1 MVVDDPSNNILSGI
15 VTADPAG
22 SVPAGTTLRF
32 KSVPITTD
40 FRGTTATI
48 NNWQFFE
55 GVVLSISFA
64 DQAFHYVEG
73 SAVLIAPGV
82 ALCAS
87 HVIRPRMSELLAGT
101 TGTMCQGLASHG
113 LLLWHIRKVTEVPNT
128 DITILGLELAS
139 AFPPE
144 NLFLQATL
152 TTRTPKVGEE
162 LLLCGFRAAAS
173 AFSIKEGS
181 PIETTGEVRISRGAV
196 TKRYPK
202 GRDSSMVPWPVVEV
216 ACPARGG
223 MSGGPVFD
231 SGGTLIGLVCS
242 SVEISEHEGVS
253 YVSLLWPAMTAQF
266 ESTWLKGMLP
276 SPATLLQLD
285 RRICPI
291 IRPEAIRRIL
301 HEDGKRYTTEY
312 REWEE

>member
-1 MVVDDPSNNILSGI
+1 MAVDDTADNVVSGI
-15 VTADPAG
+15 VTADPAA
-22 SVPAGTTLRF
+22 SVPTGTTLRF
-32 KSVPITTD
+32 KSVPVTTD
-40 FRGTTATI
+40 FRGTTATL
-48 NNWQFFE
+48 NNWQIFE
-55 GVVLSISFA
+55 GIVLSISFT
-64 DQAFHYVEG
+64 DQASHFVEG

-82 ALCAS
+82 AMCAS
-87 HVIRPRMSELLAGT
+87 HVFRPRLFELLAGT
-101 TGTMCQGLASHG
+101 TDTMCQGLASHG
-113 LLLWHIRKVTEVPNT
+113 LLLWRIRKVTEVPNT

-144 NLFLQATL
+144 NLFLQATM

-162 LLLCGFRAAAS
+162 LLLCGFRAGAP
-173 AFSIKEGS
+173 AFPITEGA

-196 TKRYPK
+196 TKRYPQ
-202 GRDSSMVPWPVVEV
+202 GRDSAMIPWPVIEV

-231 SGGTLIGLVCS
+231 SGGHLIGLVCS
-242 SVEISEHEGVS
+242 SVEISENEGVS

-276 SPATLLQLD
+276 SPASLLELD

-291 IRPEAIRRIL
+291 VRPEAVRRIP
-301 HEDGKRYTTEY
+301 HEDRTRYMTEY
-312 REWEE
+312 SEWEE